1 MSELDATFKPFENNI
16 DQKKTIS
23 YLKTATKNTDDGE
36 LFFERTQNESF
47 LYDNRKLKNSSFISR
62 EVLVLE
68 LLKEKELLTLIL
80 QILT

>member
-1 MSELDATFKPFENNI
+1 MNIMSELDATFKPFENNI

-23 YLKTATKNTDDGE
+23 CLKTATKNTDDGE

-62 EVLVLE
+62 EGFLS
-68 LLKEKELLTLIL
+68 LIH
-80 QILT
+80 I

>member
-23 YLKTATKNTDDGE
+23 CLKTATKNTDDGE

-47 LYDNRKLKNSSFISR
+47 LYDNRK
-62 EVLVLE
+62 
-68 LLKEKELLTLIL
+68 
-80 QILT
+80 